1 MKKVLIVDDQE
12 ENYFLLKSLFKLNEY
27 ETIWAKSG
35 VEALQTAEADL
46 PDLVIS
52 DILMPVLDGFEL
64 CNTWKNNLNF
74 SNIPY
79 FFYTLTFTDSSQRKF
94 SLNFGV
100 NGHIMKAT
108 EPDLFLKR
116 LTELIDKFYAEKANP
131 SKVQQNDESAYYQMF
146 NEVLMHKFKDKLV
159 ELERVNQLLTE
170 SETSYKF
177 LFENN
182 PIPMWIHDQETL
194 QFLNV
199 NDSARKKYGYSKEEF
214 LSMTLREIHPEEDVP
229 AFINQSMEHR
239 EGFLQ
244 SGPWRHSLKN
254 GEIIFVETTSR
265 QLDFNGRKARFV
277 LAWDITER
285 KEAEDALRSSEMNLK
300 RAQVIANV
308 GNWIWHIPSSLLEAS
323 DQVYTILGIEK
334 ETFTGNLAEITTK
347 LIHPDDR
354 KAVNRLISKSIH
366 QKKPVPTEFRI
377 IRKDGTI
384 RTIWAD
390 TADLTCDKKGFPIS
404 LSGIIQDITE
414 RKKSEKL
421 LHDSEE
427 RLRLALK
434 AANQGMYDINLQTGE
449 AVVNENYATM
459 LEYDPGTFVE
469 TNEKLISR
477 LHPEDKLSFDE
488 TFQKYITNKIPD
500 FRVEF
505 RQRTATGKWIWILS
519 LGSVIEYDAEG
530 RPLRMV
536 GTHTDITDSKKTALK
551 IANLLAESQ
560 RRLKRIVTLRE
571 IDIAINSNYQLERI
585 LFIILSHVK
594 EQLQVNAVAISLYDE
609 KQNEFQYVGNR
620 GFRSSGIK
628 KLKLKAENC
637 LAGKVAKDGVMIH
650 QTGLIDCTDPVFTSL
665 LKKER
670 IQDYFG
676 IPLVAKSNLIGVIE
690 VFHRSPIDPDNEWLD
705 YYETLAGEAA
715 VAIENAQLI
724 EGLQKVKDELIRAY
738 DATIQ
743 GWSLAMD
750 LRDKETEGHTKRV
763 TEMTLGLARM
773 MNVPEENLEHIRR
786 GALLHDIGKMGIPD
800 AILLKSDLLTNQEF
814 SIMQRHPQ
822 YAYEMLQSIEYLRPA
837 LEIPHLHHEKWDG
850 TGYPLGLKGEEIPL
864 SARLFAIVDVYDAL
878 TSDRPYRKAWS
889 KRKAIDHIIE
899 QSGKH
904 FDPEIVQIF
913 ADYIKHKQD
922 IP

>member
-1 MKKVLIVDDQE
+1 MKKVLIVDNQE
-12 ENYFLLKSLFKLNEY
+12 ENYSLLKSLFKWNEY

-35 VEALQTAEADL
+35 AEALQTAEADL

-64 CNTWKNNLNF
+64 SNTWKNNLNF
-74 SNIPY
+74 SHIPY
-79 FFYTLTFTDSSQRKF
+79 FFYTLTYTDPSDRKF
-94 SLNFGV
+94 SLNFGI
-100 NGHIMKAT
+100 NGHIMKAI

-116 LTELIDKFYAEKANP
+116 LTELIDKFYEERANP
-131 SKVQQNDESAYYQMF
+131 SKEQQNDNSAYYQMF
-146 NEVLMHKFKDKLV
+146 NEVLIHKFKDKLI
-159 ELERVNQLLTE
+159 ELERVNRLLTE

-182 PIPMWIHDQETL
+182 PIPMWIYDRETL
-194 QFLNV
+194 QFLMV
-199 NDSARKKYGYSKEEF
+199 NDSALKKYGYSREEF
-214 LSMTLREIHPEEDVP
+214 MSMTLEDIRADEDVP
-229 AFINQSMEHR
+229 VFMDQIREYQ
-239 EGFLQ
+239 EGFQ
-244 SGPWRHSLKN
+244 QPGSWRHRLKN
-254 GEIIFVETTSR
+254 GKIILVEITSHH
-265 QLDFNGRKARFV
+265 LIFNGRKAWFV
-277 LAWDITER
+277 LAQDITER

-300 RAQVIANV
+300 KAQVIANI
-308 GNWIWHIPSSLLEAS
+308 GNWIWHISSGLLEAS

-334 ETFTGNLAEITTK
+334 ETFPGNLIEITK
-347 LIHPDDR
+347 KSIHPDDR
-354 KAVNRLISKSIH
+354 ETVNRLISESIH
-366 QKKPVPTEFRI
+366 QKKPVPAEFRI

-384 RTIWAD
+384 RTIWVETSELAY
-390 TADLTCDKKGFPIS
+390 DKKGIPTS
-404 LSGIIQDITE
+404 LNGTIQDITE

-427 RLRLALK
+427 RLRLALN
-434 AANQGMYDINLQTGE
+434 AANQGIYDINLRTGE
-449 AVVNENYATM
+449 AIINDNYATM
-459 LEYDPGTFVE
+459 LEYDPDTFLE
-469 TNEKLISR
+469 TYDNFISR
-477 LHPEDKLSFDE
+477 LHPDDKVGFNE
-488 TFQKYITNKIPD
+488 TFQQYITKKIPD
-500 FRVEF
+500 YRIEY
-505 RQRTATGKWIWILS
+505 RQKTATGKWIWILS
-519 LGSVIEYDAEG
+519 VGSVIEYDAEG

-551 IANLLAESQ
+551 ITNLLAESQ
-560 RRLKRIVTLRE
+560 RRLKRITALHE
-571 IDIAINSNYQLERI
+571 IDIAINSSYQLEMI
-585 LFIILSHVK
+585 LYTILTHVK

-609 KQNEFQYVGNR
+609 KQNEFQYVGNQ
-620 GFRSSGIK
+620 GFRSSKIK
-628 KLKLKAENC
+628 NLKLKAESC
-637 LAGKVAKDGVMIH
+637 LAGKAAKDGVMIH
-650 QTGLIDCTDPVFTSL
+650 QTGKIDCTDLVFASF

-676 IPLVAKSNLIGVIE
+676 IPLISKNNLIGVIE
-690 VFHRSPIDPDNEWLD
+690 VFHRSPIDPDDEWLD

-715 VAIENAQLI
+715 IAIENAQLI

-763 TEMTLGLARM
+763 TEMTLDLARI
-773 MNVPEENLEHIRR
+773 MNISEDKLEHIRR

-837 LEIPHLHHEKWDG
+837 LEIPQLHHEKWDG
-850 TGYPLGLKGEEIPL
+850 SGYPLGLKGAQIPL
-864 SARLFAIVDVYDAL
+864 AARLFAIVDVYDAL

-889 KRKAIDHIIE
+889 KQKAVDHILE

-904 FDPEIVQIF
+904 FDPEIVKIF
-913 ADYIKHKQD
+913 IEYIQKK
-922 IP
+922 